1 MSKNIESPAR
11 SLSIR
16 KIRLWLL
23 RAGFTLLVLVGISC
37 GSPDAEQR
45 AEDPTGDEPA
55 GGEEQAAVD
64 LGHPSLGDEGA
75 PVVLTEYA
83 DYQ

>member
-1 MSKNIESPAR
+1 MRKNIESPATG
-11 SLSIR
+11 LSKR
-16 KIRLWLL
+16 TIRLWLL
-23 RAGFTLLVLVGISC
+23 RAGFTLLVLVAISC
-37 GSPDAEQR
+37 SGPGMEQR
-45 AEDPTGDEPA
+45 AEDAADNEPA
-55 GGEEQAAVD
+55 GGKEQAAVD